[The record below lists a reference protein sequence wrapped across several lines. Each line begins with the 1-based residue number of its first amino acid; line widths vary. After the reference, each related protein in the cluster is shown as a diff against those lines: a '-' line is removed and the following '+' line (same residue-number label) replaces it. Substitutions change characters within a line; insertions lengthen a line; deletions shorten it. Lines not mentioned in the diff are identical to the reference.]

1 MTTPQRLALTWRRLP
16 LRGWMPYAL
25 FAAAC
30 GLSAAASWYVSA
42 TASAQREAEFI
53 ADQVKFESD
62 AERTRQQIDVRLNTY
77 IEVVRAAAALLGASS
92 EINGA
97 EFRAF
102 VRGLQLR
109 ERYPGMVGIGFAPR
123 VLHPNRREFSRAVSL
138 DSVRMFRIRPTG
150 VRPEYHPALFLEP
163 IDSATRASIGF
174 DLSTDPA
181 LSSALDQ
188 ARDTGEPTA
197 SRLLNASALGP
208 AGRNAFV
215 LVIPVYRPGMPI
227 ETVDARRRWLRGFMF
242 SPFRAEDVLDQL
254 VTNARGLVSLEV
266 YDGSNAEPTNLLR
279 KSTVVRNRARFESKG
294 SVAVAG
300 RTWLVMAK
308 SLDAPVRVEWQTANG
323 TLLAGLVLSVLLFL
337 ITSAQVR
344 AWETAARH
352 ETELRA
358 SAEALR
364 ESEAKAQA
372 ADRTKDE
379 FLATLSHE
387 LRTPLNAILGWVTML
402 RRGSVREDRRAHG
415 LAVIERNAR
424 LQTQLIEDL
433 LDVSRIVMGKVRLQV
448 GPLPVA
454 SVVSAVVES
463 LRPSA
468 EAKRIRLHTL
478 GPTDSVVIR
487 GDSDRMHQIIWNL
500 VANAIKF
507 TPAGGHVHVEL
518 SRDEHHARIS
528 VRDTGVGITA
538 EFLPHV
544 FERFRQADSS
554 TTRPHTG
561 IGIGLSIVH
570 HLVELHGGSIEVRSD
585 GRDRGAEFVLQ
596 FLIAPSTSEASG
608 AALAGTSLPS
618 AALIDDV
625 AANLAPTKRGFLR
638 FTS

>member
-42 TASAQREAEFI
+42 TASAQREAEYI

-300 RTWLVMAK
+300 RTWLVMVK

-433 LDVSRIVMGKVRLQV
+433 LDVSRIVLGKVRLQV